1 MTTTTHS
8 RPATRLQ
15 PTGHSVRPI
24 AARPGRLGLTLI
36 RFDIL
41 VLGFLLT
48 SIGPGGRAAAIRPLL
63 RSVRRQF
70 LFFGIVRLMFQSLP
84 YEPRRVQATEA
95 RLERIYAV
103 AKRGLKGDS
112 LAIAAGLLPEE
123 FNQLAQLDPL
133 VNLAAQKGRADAEM
147 ELSEVLYKAALAGDV
162 KAATTILQHKC
173 DWVAKQQ
180 IEVNQTI
187 SITAALQEAQ
197 QRLKYADDDLFS
209 DGRTSLN
216 GEVVDARVIE

>member
-1 MTTTTHS
+1 MTHDP
-8 RPATRLQ
+8 RDR
-15 PTGHSVRPI
+15 G
-24 AARPGRLGLTLI
+24 
-36 RFDIL
+36 
-41 VLGFLLT
+41 
-48 SIGPGGRAAAIRPLL
+48 GPGPVHFCCARTGAVNKI
-63 RSVRRQF
+63 
-70 LFFGIVRLMFQSLP
+70 FFGIVAAMFQSLP

-147 ELSEVLYKAALAGDV
+147 ELSEVLYKAAMAGDT
-162 KAATTILQHKC
+162 KAAETILKHKC

-187 SITAALQEAQ
+187 SITAALQAAQ
-197 QRLKYADDDLFS
+197 QRVINYADDDLLS
-209 DGRTSLN
+209 GGRTSLN

>member
-1 MTTTTHS
+1 
-8 RPATRLQ
+8 
-15 PTGHSVRPI
+15 
-24 AARPGRLGLTLI
+24 
-36 RFDIL
+36 
-41 VLGFLLT
+41 
-48 SIGPGGRAAAIRPLL
+48 
-63 RSVRRQF
+63 
-70 LFFGIVRLMFQSLP
+70 MFQSLP

-112 LAIAAGLLPEE
+112 LAIASGLLPEE

-197 QRLKYADDDLFS
+197 RRVINMDDYANDNLFS
-209 DGRTSLN
+209 NGRTSVN
-216 GEVVDARVIE
+216 GEAVDARVIE

>member
-1 MTTTTHS
+1 MAHMTHARSMAHMTHTPRS
-8 RPATRLQ
+8 ACLLPAACPMAHMT
-15 PTGHSVRPI
+15 H
-24 AARPGRLGLTLI
+24 AARPAAWE
-36 RFDIL
+36 
-41 VLGFLLT
+41 
-48 SIGPGGRAAAIRPLL
+48 GGRVGPPQRASGYGAFADN
-63 RSVRRQF
+63 F
-70 LFFGIVRLMFQSLP
+70 YFFGIVAAMFQSLP

-147 ELSEVLYKAALAGDV
+147 ELSEVLYKAAMAGDT
-162 KAATTILQHKC
+162 KAAETILKHKC

-187 SITAALQEAQ
+187 SITAALQAAQ
-197 QRLKYADDDLFS
+197 QRVINYADDDLLGG
-209 DGRTSLN
+209 GRTSLN

>member
-1 MTTTTHS
+1 MRS
-8 RPATRLQ
+8 GRCY
-15 PTGHSVRPI
+15 GGI
-24 AARPGRLGLTLI
+24 ADN
-36 RFDIL
+36 FY
-41 VLGFLLT
+41 
-48 SIGPGGRAAAIRPLL
+48 
-63 RSVRRQF
+63 
-70 LFFGIVRLMFQSLP
+70 FFGIVTAMFQSLP

-147 ELSEVLYKAALAGDV
+147 ELSEVLYKAAMAGDV

-209 DGRTSLN
+209 SGRTSLN

>member
-1 MTTTTHS
+1 
-8 RPATRLQ
+8 
-15 PTGHSVRPI
+15 
-24 AARPGRLGLTLI
+24 
-36 RFDIL
+36 
-41 VLGFLLT
+41 
-48 SIGPGGRAAAIRPLL
+48 
-63 RSVRRQF
+63 
-70 LFFGIVRLMFQSLP
+70 MFQSLP

-147 ELSEVLYKAALAGDV
+147 ELSEVLYKAAMAGDT
-162 KAATTILQHKC
+162 KAAETILKHKC

-197 QRLKYADDDLFS
+197 QRVINMGTIDEAPTNDNSTGPLINNREKDGDDYPNS
-209 DGRTSLN
+209 NARPA
-216 GEVVDARVIE
+216 EVFARLRP

>member
-1 MTTTTHS
+1 MLTAVCHDTHNP
-8 RPATRLQ
+8 RQTP
-15 PTGHSVRPI
+15 
-24 AARPGRLGLTLI
+24 RPGPWD
-36 RFDIL
+36 F
-41 VLGFLLT
+41 GFGYEG
-48 SIGPGGRAAAIRPLL
+48 IADKI
-63 RSVRRQF
+63 
-70 LFFGIVRLMFQSLP
+70 FFGIVAAMFQSLP

-112 LAIAAGLLPEE
+112 LAIASGLLPEE

-197 QRLKYADDDLFS
+197 R
-209 DGRTSLN
+209 
-216 GEVVDARVIE
+216 RVIDMGEIDACT

>member
-1 MTTTTHS
+1 MTHS
-8 RPATRLQ
+8 AQHAARGRPARSTR
-15 PTGHSVRPI
+15 PTGQGARADRHAADRPTGQG
-24 AARPGRLGLTLI
+24 ARA
-36 RFDIL
+36 D
-41 VLGFLLT
+41 
-48 SIGPGGRAAAIRPLL
+48 SIRPLL
-63 RSVRRQF
+63 RRGREQN
-70 LFFGIVRLMFQSLP
+70 FFWYSAAMFQSLP

-147 ELSEVLYKAALAGDV
+147 ELSEVLYKAAMAGDT
-162 KAATTILQHKC
+162 KAAETILKHKC

-187 SITAALQEAQ
+187 SITAALQAAQ
-197 QRLKYADDDLFS
+197 QRVINYADDDLLS
-209 DGRTSLN
+209 GGRTSLN

>member
-1 MTTTTHS
+1 
-8 RPATRLQ
+8 
-15 PTGHSVRPI
+15 
-24 AARPGRLGLTLI
+24 
-36 RFDIL
+36 
-41 VLGFLLT
+41 VL
-48 SIGPGGRAAAIRPLL
+48 AAACCVLTAVGATQTAHSDEGEGVGPTQRA
-63 RSVRRQF
+63 SGYGTF
-70 LFFGIVRLMFQSLP
+70 ADNFYFFGIFAAMFQSLP
-84 YEPRRVQATEA
+84 YEPRRIQATEA
-95 RLERIYAV
+95 RLERIYDV

-133 VNLAAQKGRADAEM
+133 VNLAAQKGRADIEM
-147 ELSEVLYKAALAGDV
+147 EMAEVLYKAALAGDT

-197 QRLKYADDDLFS
+197 RRVINMGEIDADNGLFS
-209 DGRTSLN
+209 GGRTSID
-216 GEVVDARVIE
+216 GASVGARAIE